1 MAASFDQIGQ
11 QFVQTYYTTFDTN
24 RPALSTL
31 YVCSFLSFFFSL
43 TQYFSRFV
51 LFHPISK
58 PQQPQ
63 SMLTMGN
70 KQHVGPQAVLE
81 CLQALGGKTSHQ
93 VEALDCQPTARGGV
107 LVVVT
112 GKISIDDAPPM
123 NFNQTFQLFP
133 VGSGYCILNDIFS
146 LNLS

>member
-31 YVCSFLSFFFSL
+31 Y
-43 TQYFSRFV
+43 
-51 LFHPISK
+51 
-58 PQQPQ
+58 QPQ

-81 CLQALGGKTSHQ
+81 CLQALGGKTTHQ